1 MSTTST
7 LVVRL
12 PMLPDL
18 VMLIRR
24 DHDDITTGLDLIV
37 TTTAPVALLREGLDA
52 VRLGF
57 VVHAVAE
64 ERILSVLARRQ
75 PLPVVTEI
83 VRSSGADHLEQD
95 ALLGDLADTEPGT
108 AAWFTFATELRNTML
123 RHAACAELMPTLL
136 GGAVSMRLLTQL
148 ASSYA
153 TERMRVLAATYPAQL
168 GVAS

>member
-1 MSTTST
+1 
-7 LVVRL
+7 
-12 PMLPDL
+12 MLPDL

-24 DHDDITTGLDLIV
+24 DHDDIATGLDLLV
-37 TTTAPVALLREGLDA
+37 ATTTPTPLLRDGLDA

-64 ERILSVLARRQ
+64 ERILSLLARRQ
-75 PLPVVTEI
+75 PLPVVSEI
-83 VRSSGADHLEQD
+83 VRSSGADHLEQE

-108 AAWFTFATELRNTML
+108 SVWFTLATELRNTML

-136 GGAVSMRLLTQL
+136 RGAVSMRLLTQL
-148 ASSYA
+148 ASGYA
-153 TERMRVLAATYPAQL
+153 TERMRVLAATYPAEL